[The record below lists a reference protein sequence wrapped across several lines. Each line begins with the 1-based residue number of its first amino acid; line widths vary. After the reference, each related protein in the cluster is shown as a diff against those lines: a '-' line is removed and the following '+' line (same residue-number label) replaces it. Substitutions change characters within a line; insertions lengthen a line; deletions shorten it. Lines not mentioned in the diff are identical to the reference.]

1 MAGKDYYSIMG
12 ISRGATEKE
21 IKQAYRKL
29 ARKYHP
35 DINPGNKSAEEKFK
49 QINEANDVLSDP
61 EKRRKYDQ
69 YGDAWEHADQFAR
82 GGQHGPGQ
90 AGGFDFSGFNFGGSG
105 QGGTAEFGG
114 ERLEDLFGG
123 MFARG
128 GGSRRA
134 RPRRGQDI
142 ESQVEV
148 SLEEAY
154 NGTSR
159 LLNLQTEEA
168 CPDCGGT
175 GRTQRTLCATCR
187 GGGSVLR
194 TKQLEVKIPPGVRT
208 GSRIR
213 MAGQGGPGSGGAAG
227 DLYLVITVKPHPFF
241 ERQGDNLVT
250 SVTVPLL
257 NAVLGGV
264 VHVPTPRGTR
274 LELKISPETQNG
286 QLLKLTGQG
295 MPHLDKA
302 GKGDLLVRVSVQLPT
317 KLSEAEKDLF
327 QQLKNL
333 RPQAEAG
340 G

>member
-12 ISRGATEKE
+12 LGRGATEKE

-35 DINPGNKSAEEKFK
+35 DINPGNKTAEEKFK
-49 QINEANDVLSDP
+49 EVNEAHDVLSDP

-82 GGQHGPGQ
+82 SEQGHGQS
-90 AGGFDFSGFNFGGSG
+90 GGFDFSSFNFGGPG
-105 QGGTAEFGG
+105 QGGSAEFGAEG
-114 ERLEDLFGG
+114 LEGLFSG

-134 RPRRGQDI
+134 RTRRGQDI

-154 NGTSR
+154 SGTSR
-159 LLNLQTEEA
+159 LLNLQAEEA
-168 CPDCGGT
+168 CPACGGS
-175 GRTQRTLCATCR
+175 GRTQRTLCSTCR
-187 GGGSVLR
+187 GGGTVLR
-194 TKQLEVKIPPGVRT
+194 SKQLEVKIPPGVKT

-213 MAGQGGPGSGGAAG
+213 IAGQGGPGSGGPAG
-227 DLYLVITVKPHPFF
+227 DLYLVMTVKPHALF

-250 SVTVPLL
+250 PVPVPLL
-257 NAVLGGV
+257 TAVLGGV

-274 LELKISPETQNG
+274 LELKIPPETQNG
-286 QLLKLTGQG
+286 RLLKLTGQG
-295 MPHLDKA
+295 MPRLEKA
-302 GKGDLLVRVSVQLPT
+302 GKGDLLVKVNVQLPAG
-317 KLSEAEKDLF
+317 LSEAEKELF
-327 QQLKNL
+327 QKLKNL
-333 RPQAEAG
+333 RSQAETG

>member
-1 MAGKDYYSIMG
+1 MAGKDYYTIMG
-12 ISRGATEKE
+12 LGRGATEKE

-35 DINPGNKSAEEKFK
+35 DINPGNKAAEEKFK

-69 YGDAWEHADQFAR
+69 YGEAWEQADQFAHDA
-82 GGQHGPGQ
+82 QPGQ
-90 AGGFDFSGFNFGGSG
+90 RQGGGFNFSGFNFGGSG
-105 QGGTAEFGG
+105 QGGTAEFSG
-114 ERLEDLFGG
+114 ERLEDLFSG

-128 GGSRRA
+128 GASRRA

-154 NGTSR
+154 SGASR
-159 LLNLQTEEA
+159 LLNLQAEEA
-168 CPDCGGT
+168 CPTCGGT
-175 GRTQRTLCATCR
+175 GRTQRSVCPTCR

-194 TKQLEVKIPPGVRT
+194 SKQLEVKIPPGVRT

-213 MAGQGGPGSGGAAG
+213 IAGQGGPGSGGAAG
-227 DLYLVITVKPHPFF
+227 DLYLIVTVKAHTLF

-250 SVTVPLL
+250 PVAVPLVT
-257 NAVLGGV
+257 AVLGGV

-274 LELKISPETQNG
+274 LELKIPPETQNG

-302 GKGDLLVRVSVQLPT
+302 GKGDLLVKINVQLPA
-317 KLSEAEKDLF
+317 KLSQAEKELF
-327 QQLKNL
+327 VQLRNL
-333 RPQAEAG
+333 RPEAETG